1 MNDLSAPISTEDA
14 AWASVNTPLSVDE
27 LKAFSRDIE
36 RLFRINPM
44 LEFHDWER
52 LADDRYCMAVKN
64 TSQEQPFELQTE
76 LLVDEGEDCIVIYY
90 SNGLKKKTVLQFEP
104 SEHGSRLT
112 IIDDYT
118 DASEQERESGLDQVD
133 KSLTSWADY
142 LQRFTIMWH
151 RWSRFTWWRWYMRR
165 IWQPMKPAGRRI
177 TYILLWITVVEIAL
191 IALGTAIY
199 FVEYA

>member
-1 MNDLSAPISTEDA
+1 MNPGTAPIQAEDA

-112 IIDDYT
+112 IIAGFNGSMHIKRCFVIKIVFTPFHISY
-118 DASEQERESGLDQVD
+118 
-133 KSLTSWADY
+133 KSY
-142 LQRFTIMWH
+142 
-151 RWSRFTWWRWYMRR
+151 
-165 IWQPMKPAGRRI
+165 
-177 TYILLWITVVEIAL
+177 
-191 IALGTAIY
+191 
-199 FVEYA
+199 